1 METTVSSNSGGGGV
15 TVVASDAPS
24 NYQIAPRSDSNPNS
38 TPGSAPPAPPQAPPQ
53 APPPHPSPAAA
64 TMPLKK
70 KRGRPRKYG
79 PDGSVTMALSP
90 KPISSAAPAPSSP
103 VIDFSVVKQ
112 KKIKPVSKAKFELE
126 NLGKE
131 RRSLSIYLFPFELKC
146 FLCLK
151 FESW

>member
-1 METTVSSNSGGGGV
+1 METTVSSTSCGGGV

-24 NYQIAPRSDSNPNS
+24 NYQIAPRSDSNQNS
-38 TPGSAPPAPPQAPPQ
+38 TAGSAPLAPPQATPAPPKAPSAPLQ
-53 APPPHPSPAAA
+53 APPPHTPSEAA

-90 KPISSAAPAPSSP
+90 KPISSAAPASSP
-103 VIDFSVVKQ
+103 VIDFSVAKH
-112 KKIKPVSKAKFELE
+112 KKIKPVSKAKYELE

-131 RRSLSIYLFPFELKC
+131 RRSLSNLSIPF
-146 FLCLK
+146 
-151 FESW
+151 